1 MEAYPTE
8 YVEHNLP
15 LLLLSGLAKD
25 DPSHA
30 GPALTRQ
37 EYGAGVQIESP
48 ECKTDQAQALLREAK
63 SQDGYGLPWNS
74 ASLPGPTGSIR
85 FRIKT
90 IGRTYTLPAR
100 KAAPIP
106 QSPGVEAVPS
116 AKNTELHS
124 PLSPLSPASPVFP
137 DGIFTARWYTKHQ
150 QQVPSVFLAFFD
162 LNANEAAQDEQI
174 KNDINAVKGALSRS
188 GFKTRF
194 AAVLISDKSVLH
206 APELEDRV
214 ASIRRATA
222 LDLKTGL
229 FFMPPMTSQ
238 VEIAT
243 FVQDMM
249 KALQP
254 SCVEYYRDLTKHAR
268 RKKARGGPP
277 PLAHTPV
284 GGASQSTSTSGWNV
298 RYEVKQGVFAEFR
311 QEMDVAERHYSAA
324 IEELFSSEGGVF
336 ETTASWSPRWDEA
349 RLLCDS
355 IALRTI
361 RCQLWNGN
369 HTGAVQ
375 SWQNYKQRTRDLI
388 DRRGKGTNSYGWDA
402 WEARWANIMSQL
414 VDRAQIRGLQKAV
427 QNESGEWSEVQV
439 YAQPEKALAMA
450 ERLPPW
456 NLLHHSGYW
465 LRLFAKGIKARWGKA
480 DAIPEEDRV
489 PPGQSPASTV
499 ANRWKTYDVY
509 MVPEPHQEKPVSG
522 EPAYDHPAEL
532 GAACIRAAGEF
543 EARRQIRM
551 AEQLKLELAED
562 FVGAGRHFDA
572 LQVLTGL
579 WETCTW
585 REDEWFVPFSRLLRL
600 LSDCASR
607 DKTTPNAALV
617 PALTWELLC
626 VAPCDLPE
634 GSVSLPQCLNSWEV
648 ETPVNLQLEGKQRL
662 CPVVLSFAFRSLESH
677 VGEPQECQLGLEY
690 RTSKASEPLVIDRVE
705 LTVGSKTIVIRH
717 HVQESH
723 SNDAV
728 ILRRLSTLR
737 EGEDGSSDTTADLS
751 LPPLIR
757 KCFEF
762 SILLREAQ
770 LWQVSAVTIFMQTPK
785 FSLSHRLVDE
795 SIRTSRSWMLEKD
808 GKLDELL
815 LAHMDAKSINVLP
828 KPPKVKL
835 HLNGLRKH
843 CYTDEL
849 VRLQLELVNEEAE
862 AMSGS
867 IIAKATGQ
875 AGEVLAFTWNNDDTG
890 AEILSMAEIA
900 ANATSSAELAIQA
913 PPEAS
918 NFTLTIDLRYT
929 LISDANTPLTK
940 SVTAELVFV
949 APFETKFTFQ
959 PRLPPDPWRSYFD
972 ASGESTKASPDGV
985 VQLWKLGTQVASLA
999 ERPVRLHKLEL
1010 LVHAME
1016 GDALCRILAPTNSNE
1031 EGIEAGGKLMAAFE
1045 LTTQKYSLDDRRP
1058 SHLDLSLVVEW
1069 SHETS
1074 SCRATTEIAVPRL
1087 TIPTSE
1093 PRVLCTAKPDAC
1105 SAETLHVQ
1113 YHLENPSTHFL
1124 TFALTMEASE
1134 DFAFSGAKYRTLS
1147 LAPLSRNHVAYQ
1159 LMLHQDVEPNAEGNE
1174 GLWIAPNLQVVDSY
1188 YQKNLRVHPAGPR
1201 VKLDEKRDIC
1211 VWFGKAEAK

>member
-1 MEAYPTE
+1 MEAYPIE

-15 LLLLSGLAKD
+15 LVLLSGLGKN
-25 DPSHA
+25 DPSLA

-63 SQDGYGLPWNS
+63 SLDGHNLPWNS

-85 FRIKT
+85 FRVKT

-106 QSPGVEAVPS
+106 QSPGVEGVPS

-124 PLSPLSPASPVFP
+124 PLSPLSPSSPVFP

-150 QQVPSVFLAFFD
+150 QQVPSIFLAFFD

-194 AAVLISDKSVLH
+194 AAILISDRSILH

-214 ASIRRATA
+214 ASVRRATA

-229 FFMPPMTSQ
+229 FFMPPMSSQ

-277 PLAHTPV
+277 PLANTPV
-284 GGASQSTSTSGWNV
+284 GGASQSTATSGWNV

-375 SWQNYKQRTRDLI
+375 SWQNYKQRTKDLI

-402 WEARWANIMSQL
+402 WEARWASIMSQL
-414 VDRAQIRGLQKAV
+414 VDRAQIWGFQKAT
-427 QNESGEWSEVQV
+427 QNDSGEWSEVQV
-439 YAQPEKALAMA
+439 YAQPEKAIATA

-465 LRLFAKGIKARWGKA
+465 LRLLAKGIKSRWEKA

-489 PPGQSPASTV
+489 PPGQSPASAV

-522 EPAYDHPAEL
+522 ESAYDHPAEL
-532 GAACIRAAGEF
+532 GAACIRAAEAF

-562 FVGAGRHFDA
+562 FVGAGRHSDA
-572 LQVLTGL
+572 LQVLTSL
-579 WETCTW
+579 WETCSW
-585 REDEWFVPFSRLLRL
+585 REDEWFRPFSRLLRL

-607 DKTTPNAALV
+607 DKTTSNAALM
-617 PALTWELLC
+617 PALTWELLSI
-626 VAPCDLPE
+626 APSDLPE
-634 GSVSLPQCLNSWEV
+634 GSVSFSQCLDLWEV
-648 ETPVNLQLEGKQRL
+648 ETPINLKFEGKQRL
-662 CPVVLSFAFRSLESH
+662 CPVMVSFAFRSLESH
-677 VGEPQECQLGLEY
+677 VGEPQECQLSLEY

-705 LTVGSKTIVIRH
+705 LAVGSKTIVIRH
-717 HVQESH
+717 
-723 SNDAV
+723 DAQKSTINGAAV
-728 ILRRLSTLR
+728 LRRLSTLR
-737 EGEDGSSDTTADLS
+737 EGEDGSSGTTTDLS
-751 LPPLIR
+751 LAPMTR
-757 KCFEF
+757 KYFEF

-770 LWQVSAVTIFMQTPK
+770 LWQINAVTIFVQTPN
-785 FSLSHRLVDE
+785 FSISHSVRDDN
-795 SIRTSRSWMLEKD
+795 IRTSRSWMLGTD
-808 GKLDELL
+808 GKLDDLL

-835 HLNGLRKH
+835 QLNGLRNH

-849 VRLQLELVNEEAE
+849 VRLRLQLINEEAE

-867 IIAKATGQ
+867 MTAKAIGP
-875 AGEVLAFTWNNDDTG
+875 AGEVLAFTWSNNDTG
-890 AEILSMAEIA
+890 DDVLYLAEIA
-900 ANATSSAELAIQA
+900 ANAASSAELAIQA

-918 NFTLTIDLRYT
+918 TFTLTIDLRYT
-929 LISDANTPLTK
+929 LISDPGTPLTK

-959 PRLPPDPWRSYFD
+959 PRLHDDPWPSYFD
-972 ASGESTKASPDGV
+972 PSGESTKAAPDGV
-985 VQLWKLGTQVASLA
+985 VQLWKLGAQVASLA
-999 ERPVRLHKLEL
+999 ELSIKLHKLEL
-1010 LVHAME
+1010 LVHE
-1016 GDALCRILAPTNSNE
+1016 IESDALCNILPSINSDE
-1031 EGIEAGGKLMAAFE
+1031 KDVGPGGKLMAPFE

-1058 SHLDLSLVVEW
+1058 SHLDLSLVIEW
-1069 SHETS
+1069 SFETNS
-1074 SCRATTEIAVPRL
+1074 SRATTEIAVPRL

-1093 PRVLCTAKPDAC
+1093 PRVLCTARPDRS

-1134 DFAFSGAKYRTLS
+1134 EFAFSGAKYRTLS
-1147 LAPLSRNHVAYQ
+1147 LAPLSRNHVDYQ
-1159 LMLHQDVEPNAEGNE
+1159 LILHQDIEPDTDGNE
-1174 GLWIAPNLQVVDSY
+1174 GLWVVPNLQVVDSY
-1188 YQKNLRVHPAGPR
+1188 YQKNLRVHPAGPN
-1201 VKLDEKRDIC
+1201 VKLDEKRDVC